1 VKTAVEGLQWRFA
14 SYEQVTAACAA
25 GGISP
30 LRFLSF
36 RPEKLR
42 LRVGESFLRSHVPVI
57 FADDLADRLG
67 ALLPGETPPAVAAL
81 APDKDTLR
89 RQLALAQLDSD
100 LDIRDVTGWGGLD
113 AFVTATTGLLQ
124 RFFDEARSAGAGEE
138 TAAFFQLVASS
149 SLRNVL
155 AHKVGTG
162 ERFLGLSALLSHLT
176 ERALAA
182 TVDAAGQG
190 LSARLGLL
198 LMAATSPLSL
208 MGVADA
214 VAARPGNVYRT
225 VPAALERAR
234 ELVRGG
240 VDRPGG
246 LDLPVM
252 RARLAAELLSE
263 PARQRDVLRTLV
275 AEAVRDLAL
284 LSTLTQGSELRDLA
298 SQSGV
303 LVDALFSPLGQEKLR
318 TRLQRHPRAGQEPL
332 IRLQLLVDSVG
343 AILAGD
349 QAPLSR
355 IGSLEERADLAAAG
369 ALVLALDEVALERG
383 GDALAMVRPVPAE
396 EADKARKDGKAY
408 RFSLDDEPLFL
419 LPQRRD
425 EAFLFVDMK
434 DFTKRTAA
442 IRESAMGDFLKSHFY
457 EPILRQ
463 CAHLAR
469 HAAARCSVV
478 NLLGDAIATRG
489 DVVSH
494 VALATACRRLLDE
507 AAREL
512 REAEQALAAGG
523 DEVLVDID
531 REIARTK
538 AGLTS
543 SLTTSLSSSERAA
556 LEAHLQQLQA
566 GRDERVQQQIGSGL
580 EAGVFVSFGR
590 EATVIEVGFP
600 EVGDWNVV
608 IAEQLNAAARG
619 TSRSASLARERSAR
633 RQQHETAL
641 GRHFIDPFHVHTDA
655 DPQAVQPTTEFHNA
669 GAALTGEALA
679 AWQAATTTTLSFHR
693 YEVPRGSL
701 PPSLQKYWLPRDVER
716 YVLVRERTGAATHLL
731 QWSGR
736 TVFRGLEK
744 LGPLDIWEMLLVDR
758 GFGLDFA
765 TAVRA

>member
-1 VKTAVEGLQWRFA
+1 VKTAIEGLQWRFA
-14 SYEQVTAACAA
+14 AYEQVDAACVIA
-25 GGISP
+25 GISP

-57 FADDLADRLG
+57 FADDLAERLA
-67 ALLPGETPPAVAAL
+67 ALLPAETPPALVAL

-100 LDIRDVTGWGGLD
+100 LDIRDVTGWDGSD
-113 AFVTATTGLLQ
+113 AFVAATTGLLQ

-162 ERFLGLSALLSHLT
+162 ERFLGLSALLAHLT
-176 ERALAA
+176 DRALAA
-182 TVDAAGQG
+182 TVAEAGEG

-234 ELVRGG
+234 ELVRGA
-240 VDRPGG
+240 VDRRGG
-246 LDLPVM
+246 LDLPVL

-298 SQSGV
+298 SQSSV
-303 LVDALFSPLGQEKLR
+303 LVEALFSPLGQEKLR
-318 TRLQRHPRAGQEPL
+318 IRLQRHPRAGQEPL
-332 IRLQLLVDSVG
+332 VRLQLLVDSVG

-349 QAPLSR
+349 PAPLSR

-369 ALVLALDEVALERG
+369 ALVLALDEVALERA

-396 EADKARKDGKAY
+396 EADKARADGKAY

-419 LPQRRD
+419 LPRRRD

-442 IRESAMGDFLKSHFY
+442 IREEAMGDFLKAHFY

-463 CAHLAR
+463 CAHLSR
-469 HAAARCSVV
+469 HAGARCSVV

-531 REIARTK
+531 REIAKTK
-538 AGLTS
+538 ARLQTVSSALTS
-543 SLTTSLSSSERAA
+543 ERVN

-566 GRDERVQQQIGSGL
+566 GRDERLRPQIGSGL

-619 TSRSASLARERSAR
+619 TSRSMALSRERHAR

-655 DPQAVQPTTEFHNA
+655 DPQVLQPTTEFHNA
-669 GAALTGEALA
+669 GAALTGDALV
-679 AWQAATTTTLSFHR
+679 AWQAATSTTLSFSR

-701 PPSLQKYWLPRDVER
+701 PPSLQQYWLPRDVER
-716 YVLVRERTGAATHLL
+716 YVLVRERSGAATHLL
-731 QWSGR
+731 RFSGR

-744 LGPLDIWEMLLVDR
+744 LGPLDIWELLLVDR

-765 TAVRA
+765 SAVRA

>member
-1 VKTAVEGLQWRFA
+1 MKTAVEGVLWRLA
-14 SYEQVTAACAA
+14 SYEQVGAACAA
-25 GGISP
+25 AGISP

-57 FADDLADRLG
+57 FADDLAERLS
-67 ALLPGETPPAVAAL
+67 ALLPAETPPAVPTL
-81 APDKDTLR
+81 APDRDTLR
-89 RQLALAQLDSD
+89 RQLALAQLDAD
-100 LDIRDVTGWGGLD
+100 LDVRDVTGWDGMD
-113 AFVTATTGLLQ
+113 AFVAAFTGLLQ

-162 ERFLGLSALLSHLT
+162 ERFLGLSALLAHLGD
-176 ERALAA
+176 RALAA
-182 TVDAAGQG
+182 TVDQAGQG

-234 ELVRGG
+234 ELVRGAI
-240 VDRPGG
+240 DRPGA

-298 SQSGV
+298 SQSSV
-303 LVDALFSPLGQEKLR
+303 LVEALFSPLGQEKLR
-318 TRLQRHPRAGQEPL
+318 ARLQRHPRAGQEPL
-332 IRLQLLVDSVG
+332 VRLQLLVDSVG

-369 ALVLALDEVALERG
+369 ALVLALDEVALERS
-383 GDALAMVRPVPAE
+383 GDALAMVRPVPAQ
-396 EADKARKDGKAY
+396 EAEKARADGKAY

-442 IRESAMGDFLKSHFY
+442 IREEAMGDFLKTHFY

-469 HAAARCSVV
+469 HAGARCSVV

-489 DVVSH
+489 DVLSH

-531 REIARTK
+531 REIAK
-538 AGLTS
+538 AKIRLQGA
-543 SLTTSLSSSERAA
+543 SLTASERTM
-556 LEAHLQQLQA
+556 LEGHLQQLQA
-566 GRDERVQQQIGSGL
+566 GRDERLQQQIGSGL

-600 EVGDWNVV
+600 EVGDWSVV

-619 TSRSASLARERSAR
+619 TSRSMALARERSAR

-655 DPQAVQPTTEFHNA
+655 DPQVVQPTTEFHNA
-669 GAALTGEALA
+669 GAALTGDALV
-679 AWQAATTTTLSFHR
+679 AWQATTSTTLSFSR

-716 YVLVRERTGAATHLL
+716 YVLVRERSGAATHLL
-731 QWSGR
+731 RFSGR

-744 LGPLDIWEMLLVDR
+744 LGPLDIWELLLVDR

-765 TAVRA
+765 SAVRA